1 MRLFPAY
8 WLDANVLIQA
18 SKGPYRIER
27 VPQFWTFID
36 EQLEQGNLRA
46 PKMVYDELTDGNDH
60 LAQWCKQRRKYL
72 SVNAS
77 KDVQKCYGDI
87 ANWVHTNSTVAK
99 AHEFLRGADGWV
111 IAHAMEM
118 GTSGIVVT
126 QESTR
131 PRQGKVR
138 IPAVC
143 TAFNV
148 KCINTYDMLEA
159 LDFRIT

>member
-18 SKGPYRIER
+18 SKGPYRMER

-36 EQLEQGNLRA
+36 EHLEQGNLRA

-77 KDVQKCYGDI
+77 KNRLGLDKER
-87 ANWVHTNSTVAK
+87 S
-99 AHEFLRGADGWV
+99 EFPLYA
-111 IAHAMEM
+111 
-118 GTSGIVVT
+118 
-126 QESTR
+126 TR
-131 PRQGKVR
+131 S
-138 IPAVC
+138 
-143 TAFNV
+143 
-148 KCINTYDMLEA
+148 M
-159 LDFRIT
+159 